1 MKAVIAVDEREQP
14 DAQFNFLT
22 GLPRKVEVQIGGHWL
37 SVTAHA
43 TRCGRRGRQVL
54 IDHYGKLLWVS
65 ASRLRPV
72 TPQVPNPG
80 DRSDVAPLG

>member
-1 MKAVIAVDEREQP
+1 MYEREQP
-14 DAQFNFLT
+14 DAQFSFLT
-22 GLPRKVEVQIGGHWL
+22 ALPSKVEVLIGGHWL

-65 ASRLRPV
+65 ASRLRPI
-72 TPQVPNPG
+72 TSQVPDPSG
-80 DRSDVAPLG
+80 RSDVAPLG